1 MARDTLEEE
10 LRKRG
15 APSSVTEQLPREKL
29 SKDLQDLVNNTQ
41 DNFWD
46 GLYDGAYAR
55 AHTHAR

>member
-1 MARDTLEEE
+1 MPRDTLEDE

-29 SKDLQDLVNNTQ
+29 SKELQDLVNKQ

-46 GLYDGAYAR
+46 GLYDGSYAI
-55 AHTHAR
+55 AHPRR